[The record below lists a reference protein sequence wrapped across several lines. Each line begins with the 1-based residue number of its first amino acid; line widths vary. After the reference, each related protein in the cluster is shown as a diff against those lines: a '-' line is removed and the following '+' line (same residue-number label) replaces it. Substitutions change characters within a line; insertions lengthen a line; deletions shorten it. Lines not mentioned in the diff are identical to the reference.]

1 MDWKEEVSNVLFEA
15 GCAILSRSFELEDD
29 GSCDA
34 EAITAMQE
42 KGTALMDEAD
52 ALAGEAA

>member
-15 GCAILSRSFELEDD
+15 GCAILDRAFELEDAGCRD
-29 GSCDA
+29 IGA
-34 EAITAMQE
+34 LAVMHET
-42 KGTALMDEAD
+42 GTALMDEAD